1 MRGERCSRPELAEL
15 LLCCDL
21 AASCLEDRSQSLR
34 WALARLP
41 LASDAEASH
50 DARVALR
57 RLRSAAIGFSDC
69 LAPEKRWTRRLRWA
83 EKALGD
89 LRDAEVRLEL
99 LDEVLGPV
107 AVSRDRSDD
116 PRIAAE
122 QGGPIVM
129 DRASRIRPGLRGL
142 EMEARRAL
150 ADSTA
155 AEIAKHRELA
165 LTEDAMRRYQSLA
178 QPPQIRRGHKGVT
191 PVILLGEQQLP
202 RLFKRAGRGSHIGS
216 DLHRRRIEIR
226 KLRYRLELFAPVLG
240 PGHQT
245 VLQELRQ
252 VQSLLGRFHDLVVL
266 SAWID
271 DSSRALRHELR
282 PALRR
287 LTMRVGLE
295 QQVAKEGAESELGRL
310 DEANWWSAAQA
321 ACLGGALGIPSG

>member
-1 MRGERCSRPELAEL
+1 MRRERCSRPELAEL

-21 AASCLEDRSQSLR
+21 AASSLEDRSQSLR

-57 RLRSAAIGFSDC
+57 RLRSASIGFSDC
-69 LAPEKRWTRRLRWA
+69 LAADKRWTRRLRWA
-83 EKALGD
+83 ERALGG

-99 LDEVLGPV
+99 LDEALGPV

-122 QGGPIVM
+122 PGGPIVM
-129 DRASRIRPGLRGL
+129 DRAGPIRPGLRGL

-155 AEIAKHRELA
+155 AEIARHRELA
-165 LTEDAMRRYQSLA
+165 LTQEAMERYQSLA
-178 QPPQIRRGHKGVT
+178 RPPQVRRGHKGVT

-202 RLFKRAGRGSHIGS
+202 RLFKRAGRGAHTDS
-216 DLHRRRIEIR
+216 DLHRRRVQTR

-287 LTMRVGLE
+287 LTMRVSLE
-295 QQVAKEGAESELGRL
+295 QQVAKEAADSEMGRL
-310 DEANWWSAAQA
+310 DEANWWAAAQA
-321 ACLGGALGIPSG
+321 ACLGGALGVPSG

>member
-1 MRGERCSRPELAEL
+1 
-15 LLCCDL
+15 
-21 AASCLEDRSQSLR
+21 
-34 WALARLP
+34 LARLP
-41 LASDAEASH
+41 LASDAEAAH

-57 RLRSAAIGFSDC
+57 RLGSASIGLSKC
-69 LAPEKRWTRRLRWA
+69 LATDKRWTRRLRWA
-83 EKALGD
+83 EKALGA

-122 QGGPIVM
+122 LGGPVVM
-129 DRASRIRPGLRGL
+129 DRAGPIRPGLRGL
-142 EMEARRAL
+142 EMEARRSL

-155 AEIAKHRELA
+155 AEIANHRQLA
-165 LTEDAMRRYQSLA
+165 LTDGAMQRLQSLA
-178 QPPQIRRGHKGVT
+178 QPPQIHRGHKGAT

-202 RLFKRAGRGSHIGS
+202 RLFKRAGRGGRVDT
-216 DLHRRRIEIR
+216 DLHRRRIQVR
-226 KLRYRLELFAPVLG
+226 KLRYRLELFSPVLG

-252 VQSLLGRFHDLVVL
+252 VQGLLGRFHDLAVL

-295 QQVAKEGAESELGRL
+295 QQVAKEVAESELARL
-310 DEANWWSAAQA
+310 DEANWWSVAQA
-321 ACLGGALGIPSG
+321 ACLGGALVVSSG

>member
-1 MRGERCSRPELAEL
+1 MRREHCSRPELAEL

-21 AASCLEDRSQSLR
+21 AASSLEDRSQSLR

-41 LASDAEASH
+41 LASDAEAAH

-57 RLRSAAIGFSDC
+57 RLRSASLGFSRC
-69 LAPEKRWTRRLRWA
+69 LAIEKRWTRRLRWA
-83 EKALGD
+83 ENALGG

-99 LDEVLGPV
+99 LDDVLGPV

-116 PRIAAE
+116 PRLAAE
-122 QGGPIVM
+122 LGGPIAM
-129 DRASRIRPGLRGL
+129 DTSSRIQPGLRGL

-155 AEIAKHRELA
+155 AEIAKQRELA
-165 LTEDAMRRYQSLA
+165 LTQDAMQRYQSLA

-191 PVILLGEQQLP
+191 PVTLLGEQQLP
-202 RLFKRAGRGSHIGS
+202 RLFRRAGRGAHLDA
-216 DLHRRRIEIR
+216 DLHRRRIQIR

-252 VQSLLGRFHDLVVL
+252 VQGLLGRFHDLVVL

-287 LTMRVGLE
+287 LTMRVSLE

-310 DEANWWSAAQA
+310 DEANWWAAAQA
-321 ACLGGALGIPSG
+321 ACLGGGLGVPSG